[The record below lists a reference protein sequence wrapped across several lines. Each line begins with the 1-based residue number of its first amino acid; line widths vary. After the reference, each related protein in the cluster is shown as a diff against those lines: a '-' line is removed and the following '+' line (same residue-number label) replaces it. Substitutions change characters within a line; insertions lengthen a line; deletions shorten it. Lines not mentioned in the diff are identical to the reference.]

1 MIKHVF
7 FEGSNLTIVDQTG
20 AEKIINVGVNI
31 YKVISTSVHVVL
43 LLSWEELNG
52 TEFHNRNIICLDET
66 GNILWRIINQDTLSI
81 SKDKT
86 NYAWSSLKLKNND
99 CIRVG
104 TTMGMEVDVNI
115 HSGNLLGNWEF
126 TK

>member
-1 MIKHVF
+1 MIKNTF

-20 AEKIINVGVNI
+20 TKKIINIDIDI
-31 YKVISTSVHVVL
+31 YKAIFTSMYVVL
-43 LLSWEELNG
+43 LLSWEKLNG
-52 TEFHNRNIICLDET
+52 TEFHNRNIVCLDET
-66 GNILWRIINQDTLSI
+66 GKILWRIINQDNLST
-81 SKDKT
+81 SKEKT

-99 CIRVG
+99 CIRIG
-104 TTMGMEVDVNI
+104 TTVGMEVDIDI